1 MSDKVMSP
9 KMFLHRAGQAK
20 SAIAFLEAHRD
31 WMVSGELASVVS
43 PILAKIDTKELFPT
57 PGLREIQNAVLAHY
71 LASAV
76 RQAEEKITKREKV
89 ANVPSNDKNYVAH
102 VYDAH
107 GNELYEPQEHKFDT
121 DAIRWIDRRL
131 IKESPGS
138 YGEVSHLI
146 MTDRDGNPL
155 TITVH
160 RDESMGRL
168 LKSKKPAVSRRTG
181 VGLNK
186 PHTWHAKAKQ
196 TRSSFSH
203 G

>member
-1 MSDKVMSP
+1 MSDKMSP
-9 KMFLHRAGQAK
+9 KMFLHRASQAK
-20 SAIAFLEAHRD
+20 SAIAFIGQYRE
-31 WMVSGELASVVS
+31 WMVSGELASVVN

-57 PGLREIQNAVLAHY
+57 PGLREIQNAVLAHH
-71 LASAV
+71 LASQV
-76 RQAEEKITKREKV
+76 RQAEEKITKREVV
-89 ANVPSNDKNYVAH
+89 ANVPSNDKNYIARVF
-102 VYDAH
+102 DAA
-107 GNELYEPQEHKFDT
+107 GNEMDADDVKFDT
-121 DAIRWIDRRL
+121 DGIRWCDRRL
-131 IKESPGS
+131 IKMEPGA

-168 LKSKKPAVSRRTG
+168 LKEKKGPVVRRTG
-181 VGLNK
+181 SGLNK
-186 PHTWHAKAKQ
+186 PHVWPAKCKQ